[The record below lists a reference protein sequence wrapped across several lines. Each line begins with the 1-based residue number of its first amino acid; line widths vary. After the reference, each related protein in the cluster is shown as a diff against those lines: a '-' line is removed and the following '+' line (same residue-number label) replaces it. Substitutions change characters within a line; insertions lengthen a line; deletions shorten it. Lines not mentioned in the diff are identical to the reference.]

1 MSDPL
6 RAAAQT
12 RPDAPALNDG
22 GDVWTY
28 AELDAAVGRMARRL
42 APLGAGPGSTVA
54 LVAHP
59 NTLSI
64 QALWAVPRTGAVLAP
79 LNPRLGAASMERA
92 LDVIGPDLILST
104 EQDVHDPALK
114 AALDADWITT
124 LDDLPR
130 PADEEGGDAVVDATY
145 MPGAMPEPEPSPVA
159 LLWTSGTSG
168 DPRAVPI
175 LSSALEASANASVAR
190 LGLTERD
197 RWYASLSLGHVGGLA
212 LVHRAAHV
220 GCTLLVRGR
229 FSAEVLGELI
239 GREGLTHASLVP
251 TMLRRLLD
259 VRGGESV
266 PSTLRCLLVGGA
278 PAGGG
283 LVPIALAQGYPIALT
298 YGLTEA
304 CSQVATAPPDL
315 VTEKPGTV
323 GPPIDSLEIR
333 IRENGEICVRGAT
346 VSPGVADEEGWLATG
361 DLGRLDGDG
370 HLWISGRLS
379 DRIVTGGATVDPCAV
394 EVVLEDLPGVFR
406 AAVVGLPDDVWGE
419 TVAALIVPDPG
430 MEADPEVLVAQ
441 ARDRLSTS
449 ELPRRVEF
457 ADSLPV
463 NVNGKIDR
471 SRVRAV
477 FSASRTLDGA

>member
-1 MSDPL
+1 MKDPL

-12 RPDAPALNDG
+12 RPDAPALDDG
-22 GDVWTY
+22 GRVWTY
-28 AELDAAVGRMARRL
+28 AELDAGVGRMARRL

-59 NTLSI
+59 NALSI

-79 LNPRLGAASMERA
+79 LNPRLGAAAMERA
-92 LDVIGPDLILST
+92 LDAIGPDLILST

-114 AALDADWITT
+114 AALDAGWVTT

-130 PADEEGGDAVVDATY
+130 PSGEENGGAVVNAASV
-145 MPGAMPEPEPSPVA
+145 PGATSEPEPRPFA

-168 DPRAVPI
+168 DARAIPI
-175 LSSALEASANASVAR
+175 LSSALEASARASVAR
-190 LGLTERD
+190 LALTETD

-251 TMLRRLLD
+251 TMLKLLLE
-259 VRGGESV
+259 VRAGEPV
-266 PSTLRCLLVGGA
+266 PPTLRCLLVGGA
-278 PAGGG
+278 AAGGA
-283 LVPIALAQGYPIALT
+283 LVPNAIEQGYPIGLT

-315 VTEKPGTV
+315 VGEKPGTV
-323 GPPIDSLEIR
+323 GPPIDGLEIR
-333 IRENGEICVRGAT
+333 IRENGEICVRGGT
-346 VSPGVADEEGWLATG
+346 VSPSVADEEGWLATG
-361 DLGRLDGDG
+361 DLGRLDDDG
-370 HLWISGRLS
+370 HLWISGRIS
-379 DRIVTGGATVDPCAV
+379 DRIVTGGATVDPCVV
-394 EVVLEDLPGVFR
+394 EVVLEGLTGVFR

-430 MEADPEVLVAQ
+430 MEGDPEALMAQ

-471 SRVRAV
+471 GSVRAV
-477 FSASRTLDGA
+477 FSAPRGLDGG

>member
-6 RAAAQT
+6 RAAAQAF
-12 RPDAPALNDG
+12 PDASALDDG

-28 AELDAAVGRMARRL
+28 AELDAGVGRMARRL

-59 NTLSI
+59 NALSI

-104 EQDVHDPALK
+104 EQDVHDPALT

-130 PADEEGGDAVVDATY
+130 PPGEQGGGPVVDAAS
-145 MPGAMPEPEPSPVA
+145 MPGATSEPEPRPVA

-168 DPRAVPI
+168 HSSAVPI
-175 LSSALEASANASVAR
+175 LPSALEASANASVAR
-190 LGLTERD
+190 LCLTERD

-239 GREGLTHASLVP
+239 DREGLTHASIVP

-259 VRGGESV
+259 VRGEESV
-266 PSTLRCLLVGGA
+266 PPTLRCLLVGGA
-278 PAGGG
+278 AAGGT
-283 LVPIALAQGYPIALT
+283 LVLKAIERGYPVALT

-304 CSQVATAPPDL
+304 CSQVATAPADL
-315 VTEKPGTV
+315 VAEKPGTV
-323 GPPIDSLEIR
+323 GFPIDGLELR
-333 IRENGEICVRGAT
+333 IREDGEICVRGGT
-346 VSPGVADEEGWLATG
+346 VSPSVADEEGWLVTG

-370 HLWISGRLS
+370 HLWISGRIG
-379 DRIVTGGATVDPCAV
+379 DRIVTGGASVDPRSV
-394 EVVLEDLPGVFR
+394 EIVLEGLPGVSG
-406 AAVVGLPDDVWGE
+406 AAVAGLPDEVWGE
-419 TVAALIVPDPG
+419 TVVALIVPDPG
-430 MEADPEVLVAQ
+430 MEADPEVLMAQ
-441 ARDRLSTS
+441 ARDRLSAS
-449 ELPRRVEF
+449 ELPKRVEF
-457 ADSLPV
+457 ADSIPV

-471 SRVRAV
+471 GRVRAV
-477 FSASRTLDGA
+477 FSASRRLDGA